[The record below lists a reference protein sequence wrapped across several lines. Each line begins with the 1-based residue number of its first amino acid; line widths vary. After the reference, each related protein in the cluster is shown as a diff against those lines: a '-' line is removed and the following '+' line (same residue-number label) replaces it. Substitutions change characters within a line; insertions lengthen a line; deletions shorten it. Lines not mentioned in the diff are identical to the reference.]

1 MDGIGLWR
9 HPLHFINHMSYQHLV
24 NCFVNKAL
32 AGRIKKGVGVE
43 NVNSWCDVKD
53 SVFCGEPDGP
63 PSQSASPPSLPSVY
77 ATPPRP
83 YKAWLSHTSCLD
95 HSSLVELPPVTT
107 RSRRLPS
114 LYGWR
119 ERTWRVKWAKIQGDL
134 EMKWSKQCRYFDW
147 KTQRAVLIS

>member
-1 MDGIGLWR
+1 MLGVVHMDGIGLWR

-63 PSQSASPPSLPSVY
+63 PSPSASPPSLPSVY

-107 RSRRLPS
+107 RSWGFHPC
-114 LYGWR
+114 
-119 ERTWRVKWAKIQGDL
+119 TAKEKESDGLSGPKSRGIL
-134 EMKWSKQCRYFDW
+134 RWSDQNNAD
-147 KTQRAVLIS
+147 I